1 MHFNGNANEKFGV
14 SVILRLINICVLEKV
29 DTFLCKFD
37 VGMWWWGGAGG
48 VGWVGAVI
56 LVLYFFRRSDTGKI
70 FQIPHEVWM
79 NVSNLFV
86 SVLLG

>member
-1 MHFNGNANEKFGV
+1 METQMRSLV
-14 SVILRLINICVLEKV
+14 SVILRLINICALEKV

-37 VGMWWWGGAGG
+37 VGMWWRGGAVDWGE
-48 VGWVGAVI
+48 VEAVI
-56 LVLYFFRRSDTGKI
+56 LVLYFFHRADTGKI

-79 NVSNLFV
+79 YVSNLFV